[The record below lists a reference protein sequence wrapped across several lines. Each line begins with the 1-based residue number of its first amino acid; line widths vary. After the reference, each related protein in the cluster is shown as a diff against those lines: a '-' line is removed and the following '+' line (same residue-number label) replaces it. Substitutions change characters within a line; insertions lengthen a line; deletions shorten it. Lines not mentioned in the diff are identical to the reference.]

1 MKQAERFFDQVHNE
15 TTALSGMG
23 FFLITKSMF
32 FGLCGAIFTLQLILY
47 EYNQVDIT
55 KGSWYTCSL

>member
-1 MKQAERFFDQVHNE
+1 VHNE

-23 FFLITKSMF
+23 FFVITKSMF

-47 EYNQVDIT
+47 EYNQVDVT
-55 KGSWYTCSL
+55 KGSWYTCNIN